1 MSGNVNVINEVK
13 LHIITHPSG
22 ARHKRSPLEQ
32 FHLFSISLQRP
43 EGTEGESRGKLIRGF
58 GP

>member
-1 MSGNVNVINEVK
+1 MSGNVNVINEMI
-13 LHIITHPSG
+13 LHIITHPFG

-32 FHLFSISLQRP
+32 FHLFLISLQRP
-43 EGTEGESRGKLIRGF
+43 EGTEGESRGNLIRGF